1 MIKLIIGI
9 GNPDEQYKDTRHNVG
24 FMMLDYVA
32 KKSDANNWEFNKKL
46 NAEVVKCPDFFAKN
60 RGSSIRGTNR
70 DKLSGSSVIL
80 AKAHTYVNKTGEAA
94 VKLKN
99 FYKVKPEQILVIQD
113 DLDVPFGNTKISF
126 DKNSGGH
133 KGIESIMKALKT
145 KKFYRLRIG
154 LANQALQKARQRFYG
169 GLKHRHKK
177 LLRDQQ
183 SDKKR
188 DEFVVK
194 MVLSKFSPSEQ
205 DEIKKIFKEGYEKV
219 LQLN

>member
-1 MIKLIIGI
+1 MSNPIKLIIGI
-9 GNPDEQYKDTRHNVG
+9 GNPDEEYQNTRHNVG
-24 FMMLDYVA
+24 FMITDYIA
-32 KKSDANNWEFNKKL
+32 KKNGCGDFEFNKKL
-46 NAEVVKCPDFFAKN
+46 NAETAKC
-60 RGSSIRGTNR
+60 
-70 DKLSGSSVIL
+70 KLETGSVIL
-80 AKAHTYVNKTGEAA
+80 AKAHTYVNKTGEVA
-94 VKLKN
+94 VKLNN
-99 FYKVKPEQILVIQD
+99 FYKVKPEQILIIQD
-113 DLDVPFGNTKISF
+113 DLDIPFGNTKISF

-154 LANQALQKARQRFYG
+154 LAKPALQKAR
-169 GLKHRHKK
+169 
-177 LLRDQQ
+177 QQ

-205 DEIKKIFKEGYEKV
+205 EDIKKIFKEGYEKI